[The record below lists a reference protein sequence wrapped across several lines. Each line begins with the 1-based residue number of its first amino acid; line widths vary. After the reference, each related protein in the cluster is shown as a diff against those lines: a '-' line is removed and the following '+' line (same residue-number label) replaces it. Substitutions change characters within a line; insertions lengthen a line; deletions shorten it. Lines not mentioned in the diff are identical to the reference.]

1 MIGKLL
7 VLWGEWTTGEQ
18 FDLNSDQNDHNH
30 VASTSHRD
38 LA

>member
-1 MIGKLL
+1 MIGKSL

-18 FDLNSDQNDHNH
+18 FDLNSDQNDQNCV
-30 VASTSHRD
+30 VATSQKD